1 MSNGMRYIIYASA
14 STNMYIFS
22 YCRIFY
28 TYDFLRSLF
37 SVYVATL
44 NFIIKQEF
52 AIICDP
58 TQTAILLGGFR
69 IERNSSKSNL
79 IFSKQNQHMLLSK
92 LCEYYAEDLQLAT
105 RYKYSLLIAC
115 MYLRHPRS
123 KSSNVWKVS
132 YSAMCF

>member
-28 TYDFLRSLF
+28 TYDFLRALF

-44 NFIIKQEF
+44 NFIIKQKF
-52 AIICDP
+52 A
-58 TQTAILLGGFR
+58 QTAILLGGFR

-115 MYLRHPRS
+115 MDLRHPRS